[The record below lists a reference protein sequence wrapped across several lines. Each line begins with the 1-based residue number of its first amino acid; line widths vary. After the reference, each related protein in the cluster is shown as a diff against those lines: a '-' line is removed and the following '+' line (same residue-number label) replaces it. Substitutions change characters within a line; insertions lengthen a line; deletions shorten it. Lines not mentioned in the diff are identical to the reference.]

1 MNSLPWVKIYD
12 DGAWDDS
19 IVGNREGLLALK
31 QAIDDALDNKC
42 AEVADRFK
50 SDFGVVAFTD
60 QDWEQT
66 EPTEVKGIWGVIIPF
81 VLFLWAVV
89 LPLFAIYK
97 LVFEWIG
104 I

>member
-1 MNSLPWVKIYD
+1 MNSQPWVKIYD
-12 DGAWDDS
+12 DEAWDDS

-31 QAIDDALDNKC
+31 QAIDDALVNEC
-42 AEVADRFK
+42 VEVADRFK

-66 EPTEVKGIWGVIIPF
+66 EVKGIWGVVIPF
-81 VLFLWAVV
+81 ILFLWAVV

-97 LVFEWIG
+97 LAFE
-104 I
+104 